1 MLVLGIETSCD
12 ETAVGIVE
20 DRFTVRSNVIAS
32 QIQLHAPYGGVVPEV
47 AARAHL
53 ELLQPTIDQALA
65 EAGCRLGDVDAV
77 AVTSGPGLVGALLVG
92 VAGAKGLALA
102 NDLPLLGVNHLRAH
116 VEAAQ
121 LEFGELQPPVLALV
135 VSGGH
140 TSLVVMEPA
149 EQVDGQ
155 VGLPGFRQL
164 GATIDDAAG
173 EAFDK
178 IARFLGLGYPGGPE
192 IDRIAVDGDP
202 RAFAFPRALVREGNY
217 DFSLSGLKTAVIR
230 QLRRM
235 EAAGEE
241 PVIADV
247 AASFQEAI
255 VDVQLDK
262 TLAAATAEGIE
273 TVVIAGG
280 VAANTRLR
288 ARMAQACDEAGM
300 RLMAPHVRLCTDN
313 GAMVAASGA
322 NLLAAGRTAS
332 LDLAADAG
340 LALGDH
346 ATPGPA
352 GPAVPTT

>member
-1 MLVLGIETSCD
+1 VTVLVLGIETSCD

-20 DRFTVRSNVIAS
+20 DRFTVRSNVVAS
-32 QIQLHAPYGGVVPEV
+32 QVDLHAPYGGVVPEV

-53 ELLQPTIDQALA
+53 ELMLPTIERALV
-65 EAGCRLGDVDAV
+65 EAGCRLSDIDAI
-77 AVTSGPGLVGALLVG
+77 AVTSGPGLAGALLVG
-92 VAGAKGLALA
+92 VASAKGLALA
-102 NDLPLLGVNHLRAH
+102 NDLPLIGVNHLRAH

-121 LEFGELQPPVLALV
+121 LEYGELAPPVLALV

-149 EQVDGQ
+149 ADG
-155 VGLPGFRQL
+155 GLPGFRQL

-192 IDRIAVDGDP
+192 IDRLARTGNP
-202 RAFAFPRALVREGNY
+202 AAYAFPRALAHDGTY

-230 QLRRM
+230 ELRRL

-241 PVIADV
+241 PVLADV

-255 VDVQLDK
+255 VDVQVDK
-262 TLAAATAEGIE
+262 TLRAATAEGID
-273 TVVIAGG
+273 TVVVAGG

-288 ARMAQACDEAGM
+288 ARMREGCEAAGM
-300 RLMAPHVRLCTDN
+300 RLLVPHIQLCTDN

-322 NLLAAGRTAS
+322 NLLHAGLTS
-332 LDLAADAG
+332 GLDLAADPSLP
-340 LALGDH
+340 LADLSH
-346 ATPGPA
+346 
-352 GPAVPTT
+352 